1 MLAVETRVTSQ
12 VMAPSEAR
20 GIVDQRPGGRARSMT
35 AVRCANGSAITPG
48 QPVVVVDVSRLLNA
62 RLRRSGIS
70 RYIYSLAL
78 ELLTDQRVGVV
89 FGYNPQVNEY
99 GMSAQIFNELCRVLC
114 SDLLPMSIVLPWLEV
129 RNETFVYHSPFN
141 PLPEC
146 GHDSVMRKVLTIHDV
161 FHLTRPDRKRTR
173 LNSSH
178 SCAPRMP
185 SSA

>member
-1 MLAVETRVTSQ
+1 MLAVETRVASQ
-12 VMAPSEAR
+12 GMAPSESR

-35 AVRCANGSAITPG
+35 GVRWAIGSAITPG

-70 RYIYSLAL
+70 RYIYSLAR

-99 GMSAQIFNELCRVLC
+99 GMSAQIFNELCRGLC

-129 RNETFVYHSPFN
+129 RNEIGRAHV
-141 PLPEC
+141 
-146 GHDSVMRKVLTIHDV
+146 
-161 FHLTRPDRKRTR
+161 
-173 LNSSH
+173 
-178 SCAPRMP
+178 
-185 SSA
+185 

>member
-1 MLAVETRVTSQ
+1 
-12 VMAPSEAR
+12 
-20 GIVDQRPGGRARSMT
+20 MT

-99 GMSAQIFNELCRVLC
+99 GMSAQIFNELCRGRC
-114 SDLLPMSIVLPWLEV
+114 SDLLPMSIVRPWLEV
-129 RNETFVYHSPFN
+129 RNEPFVYHRPVN
-141 PLPEC
+141 PLRDFGPAL
-146 GHDSVMRKVLTIHDV
+146 GRKS
-161 FHLTRPDRKRTR
+161 TR
-173 LNSSH
+173 LTSSH
-178 SCAPRMP
+178 
-185 SSA
+185 

>member
-89 FGYNPQVNEY
+89 FGYNPQVRSEEHT
-99 GMSAQIFNELCRVLC
+99 SELQSLMRI
-114 SDLLPMSIVLPWLEV
+114 SYA
-129 RNETFVYHSPFN
+129 VYCLKKKKN
-141 PLPEC
+141 
-146 GHDSVMRKVLTIHDV
+146 TIQ
-161 FHLTRPDRKRTR
+161 
-173 LNSSH
+173 
-178 SCAPRMP
+178 
-185 SSA
+185 